1 MEKKFDL
8 CSLLKDCSVE
18 EDADGN
24 LIFRVNGVE
33 FKMIKVEAGTFMMGA
48 AANQLEDANEERELP
63 VHQVTISNDYYI
75 AETPVTWGLWQAVG
89 EEYGDDETMQEPIMA
104 YDWYDTYKFISELN
118 EITGKQ
124 FRLPTEAEWEF
135 AARGGN
141 KSKGYKYSGSDN
153 VDEVAWY
160 AGNSYDNRNPN
171 PEANTHPVKLK
182 KPNELGL
189 YDMSGNMWEQ
199 CHDGY
204 AKYSAE
210 AQINPVGDPDSEMKV
225 LRGGCN
231 AMSNKCCRT
240 SHRLF
245 IEAKGD
251 DDNIDIYDNTTYRLV
266 LSPFMPKDIPTSFDD
281 GV

>member
-1 MEKKFDL
+1 MICAV
-8 CSLLKDCSVE
+8 CSK
-18 EDADGN
+18 
-24 LIFRVNGVE
+24 
-33 FKMIKVEAGTFMMGA
+33 
-48 AANQLEDANEERELP
+48 
-63 VHQVTISNDYYI
+63 HVT
-75 AETPVTWGLWQAVG
+75 
-89 EEYGDDETMQEPIMA
+89 
-104 YDWYDTYKFISELN
+104 K
-118 EITGKQ
+118 
-124 FRLPTEAEWEF
+124 
-135 AARGGN
+135 
-141 KSKGYKYSGSDN
+141 
-153 VDEVAWY
+153 
-160 AGNSYDNRNPN
+160 
-171 PEANTHPVKLK
+171 ANTHPVKLK

-266 LSPFMPKDIPTSFDD
+266 LSPFMPEDIPTSFDD